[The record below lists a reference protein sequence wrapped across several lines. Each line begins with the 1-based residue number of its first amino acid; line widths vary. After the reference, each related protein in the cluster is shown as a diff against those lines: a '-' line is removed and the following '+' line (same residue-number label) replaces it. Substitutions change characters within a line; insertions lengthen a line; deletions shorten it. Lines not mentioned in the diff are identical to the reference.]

1 MSPRLTAGALLLSLA
16 TSWDWTAA
24 ALAEGSPTT
33 PTAPASPTAPTPA
46 PVEGP
51 EPAPAPLEEPE
62 PEPAPLR
69 VEKTAAE
76 RAAEAAERAER
87 EQQVQARAAALRAYS
102 GVAWTGVALTLGL
115 LVTGVTFGVLA
126 QDRSDSLSRLSTQ
139 NIDGFP
145 PVYSASYHA
154 DWLRLQD
161 EGPLFSRV
169 ALGTLISA
177 GVLAA
182 GSGVLFWARE
192 RRFGKDLTAAAPLNL
207 RLTGPGLAL
216 AGRF

>member
-1 MSPRLTAGALLLSLA
+1 MPA
-16 TSWDWTAA
+16 TTGD
-24 ALAEGSPTT
+24 E
-33 PTAPASPTAPTPA
+33 
-46 PVEGP
+46 P
-51 EPAPAPLEEPE
+51 EPPPAPLEDPE
-62 PEPAPLR
+62 PDPAPLR

-76 RAAEAAERAER
+76 LAAEAAERAEKER
-87 EQQVQARAAALRAYS
+87 QVQARAAALRAYS

-126 QDRSDSLSRLSTQ
+126 QNRSDSLSRLSTQ

-145 PVYSASYHA
+145 PVYDASYHA

-161 EGPLFSRV
+161 EGPQFNRV
-169 ALGTLISA
+169 IIGTLISA

-182 GSGVLFWARE
+182 GTGVLFWARE
-192 RRFGKDLTAAAPLNL
+192 RRFGKDLSAAAPQLNL
-207 RLTGPGLAL
+207 RVGGPGLAL